1 MFIGENMYKM
11 CINILIFH
19 SKFASSFQ
27 LNFIFSLHNKC
38 CGVFKI
44 NIGFYLYIFSR
55 KICIE
60 TAVIS

>member
-27 LNFIFSLHNKC
+27 LNFIF
-38 CGVFKI
+38 
-44 NIGFYLYIFSR
+44 FYTTS
-55 KICIE
+55 
-60 TAVIS
+60 AVGYLKLT